1 MKSIKKLLISIMIL
15 CFVHAVAIVPDGSL
29 RPVQE
34 IVREALEEAQV
45 TYIGFYNQWQES
57 EEDLTEYIAN
67 NPGYYIGWN
76 DIHQEIVNEMYNEFM
91 YDIEVFLMH
100 ASNELVNYSFD
111 VREQAMNEIRAYTYS
126 LIQQMSVIMN
136 IPA

>member
-29 RPVQE
+29 RPVQDV
-34 IVREALEEAQV
+34 VREALEEAQA
-45 TYIGFYNQWQES
+45 TYFGFYNQWQES

-67 NPGYYIGWN
+67 NPDYYIGW

-91 YDIEVFLMH
+91 HDIEVFLIH
-100 ASNELVNYSFD
+100 ASNELVNYSFN
-111 VREQAMNEIRAYTYS
+111 VREQAMNEIRAYTYF
-126 LIQQMSVIMN
+126 LVQQMSAVMN